1 MITGIFWIAMRIDCL
16 PTFLESQPYIVI
28 IGLIQLGNVSQV
40 FMLQEESVVVYEPV
54 ITERIEN

>member
-1 MITGIFWIAMRIDCL
+1 MRIDCL